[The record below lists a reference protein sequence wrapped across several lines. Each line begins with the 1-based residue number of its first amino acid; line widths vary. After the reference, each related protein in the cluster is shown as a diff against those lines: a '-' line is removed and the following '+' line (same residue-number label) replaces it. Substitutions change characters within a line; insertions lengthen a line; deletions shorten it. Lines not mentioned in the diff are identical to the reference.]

1 MAINGALREGR
12 YKNGKRHCLPKL
24 PHFESLTKPT
34 KEGSTSLTVE
44 VITQALLLLQ
54 AQVSSEESRFI
65 SSLLQSERYNA
76 YFRHPER
83 VEREEYVRF
92 QMAEGGCGK
101 VDYGACKE
109 PACSQCQEKRFSS
122 CPMKRHN
129 QFCTKCA
136 PGIE

>member
-12 YKNGKRHCLPKL
+12 YQNGKRNCLPKL
-24 PHFESLTKPT
+24 PHFESLTS
-34 KEGSTSLTVE
+34 KEGNAGLTVD
-44 VITQALLLLQ
+44 VITQALLMVQ
-54 AQVSSEESRFI
+54 AQVSSEESKRFI
-65 SSLLQSERYNA
+65 SSLLESERYKA

-83 VEREEYVRF
+83 VEWEEYMTF
-92 QMAEGGCGK
+92 QIAEGGCGK

-109 PACSQCQEKRFSS
+109 PACQQCQAKRFSA
-122 CPMKRHN
+122 CPNKSFH